1 MRRFPFV
8 LVALCAALASSFVFA
23 GDDVSAPTPTPTPTP
38 TPVPEREGF
47 FKRTMHAVMN
57 DDVDPN
63 ARSAYRFGPF
73 EPGAEIVSSG
83 AGPAPVLHLWA
94 PDLGGSGLDFHAS
107 GAYSI
112 YGYQYY
118 SAQVGR
124 VPYVGR
130 RLPRTGKGTTD
141 LFPLADLEK
150 TASVPGSHVYVS
162 ARHRNYPREDFYGV
176 GPYSEAPNRTDY
188 RLKDELFE
196 GVIQT
201 RVSRLSLMARAG
213 LMRPSIHPGTDS
225 AFPNTEE
232 THTEQTAPGLTS
244 TSDFTHLSAAAWL
257 ELRDQPRNPHR
268 GISLGLAVS
277 RFDDRH
283 ATAHQFT
290 RVVVDAREYIPLGS
304 NRHVI
309 ALRQVA
315 FLDMPDDGSIVPFYL
330 QPNFGGS
337 TFLRGFGATR
347 FRDNKLLAVG
357 AEYRLGLHKNIQFA
371 LIYEAGEVSPTM
383 HDFNLNRLKHDYGAG
398 IRLKTLKHIVARL
411 DVLHS
416 AERTRVDF
424 KLGPSF

>member
-1 MRRFPFV
+1 MRCSPFAP
-8 LVALCAALASSFVFA
+8 VALCLALASSAVFA
-23 GDDVSAPTPTPTPTP
+23 GDDPAP
-38 TPVPEREGF
+38 VAGRDGF
-47 FKRTMHAVMN
+47 FKRTIRGIL
-57 DDVDPN
+57 DDNKDDG
-63 ARSAYRFGPF
+63 ARGFGWGPF
-73 EPGAEIVSSG
+73 EPRAEVVSSG
-83 AGPAPVLHLWA
+83 AGLAPVLHLWA

-118 SAQVGR
+118 DAQLGR

-130 RLPRTGKGTTD
+130 RLPRTGKGTGD

-150 TASVPGSHVYVS
+150 TASVPGSHFYVS

-176 GPYSEAPNRTDY
+176 GPDSLAASRTDY

-196 GVIQT
+196 GVVQT

-225 AFPNTEE
+225 AFPNTESSNTEE
-232 THTEQTAPGLTS
+232 TSPGLTS

-257 ELRDQPRNPHR
+257 ELRDQPANPQR
-268 GISLGLAVS
+268 GVSLGIAVS

-283 ATAHQFT
+283 ASAYQFT
-290 RVVVDAREYIPLGS
+290 RVVMDAREYIPLGS

-315 FLDMPDDGSIVPFYL
+315 FLDTPDEGSLVPFYL

-337 TFLRGFGATR
+337 TFLRGFGSTR

-357 AEYRLGLHKNIQFA
+357 AEYRLSLHKNIQFA
-371 LIYEAGEVSPTM
+371 LIYEAGEVSPTLR
-383 HDFNLNRLKHDYGAG
+383 DFSIHRVKHDYGVG
-398 IRLKTLKHIVARL
+398 IRLKTLKRIVARL

-416 AERTRVDF
+416 SERTRVDF

>member
-1 MRRFPFV
+1 MRCFPFAP
-8 LVALCAALASSFVFA
+8 VALCVALASSAAFA
-23 GDDVSAPTPTPTPTP
+23 GDDPAVPVPVPVPASTPA
-38 TPVPEREGF
+38 PEREGF
-47 FKRTMHAVMN
+47 FKRTIHGIM
-57 DDVDPN
+57 DDEKDPN
-63 ARSAYRFGPF
+63 ARGFRWGPF
-73 EPGAEIVSSG
+73 EPRAEIISSG
-83 AGPAPVLHLWA
+83 AGPAPVLHFWT
-94 PDLGGSGLDFHAS
+94 PNIGGSGLDVHAT

-118 SAQVGR
+118 SAQFGR

-150 TASVPGSHVYVS
+150 TASVPGFHIFVS
-162 ARHRNYPREDFYGV
+162 ARHRDYPREDFYGV
-176 GPYSEAPNRTDY
+176 GPTSVPANRTDY
-188 RLKDELFE
+188 RLRDELFE

-213 LMRPSIHPGTDS
+213 LMKPSIHPGKDS
-225 AFPNTEE
+225 AFPNTELSN
-232 THTEQTAPGLTS
+232 TEETAPGLTS

-257 ELRDQPRNPHR
+257 ELRDQPSNAQR

-283 ATAHQFT
+283 ATAYQFT

-304 NRHVI
+304 KNHVI

-315 FLDMPDDGSIVPFYL
+315 FLDSPDEGSLVPFYL

-347 FRDNKLLAVG
+347 FRDNKLVAVS

-371 LIYEAGEVSPTM
+371 LIYEAGQVSPTM
-383 HDFNLNRLKHDYGAG
+383 HDFNINRLKHDYGAG
-398 IRLKTLKHIVARL
+398 IRLKTVKRIVARL

-416 AERTRVDF
+416 SERTRVDF

>member
-1 MRRFPFV
+1 MRRFPFASV
-8 LVALCAALASSFVFA
+8 TLSVALASSAVFA
-23 GDDVSAPTPTPTPTP
+23 ADDPKAPV
-38 TPVPEREGF
+38 PVPERQGF
-47 FKRTMHAVMN
+47 FKRTFHAIMN
-57 DDVDPN
+57 DDKDPH
-63 ARSAYRFGPF
+63 ARGFGWGPF
-73 EPGAEIVSSG
+73 EPRAEIVSSG

-94 PDLGGSGLDFHAS
+94 PNLVGSGLDFHAA

-112 YGYQYY
+112 YSYQYY
-118 SAQVGR
+118 SAQLGR

-150 TASVPGSHVYVS
+150 TAAVPGFHAYVS
-162 ARHRNYPREDFYGV
+162 ARYRDYPREDFYGV
-176 GPYSEAPNRTDY
+176 GPNSLPANRTDY
-188 RLKDELFE
+188 RLKDELYE
-196 GVIQT
+196 GVVQA
-201 RVSRLSLMARAG
+201 RMSRLSLMGRAG
-213 LMRPSIHPGTDS
+213 LMRPRVRPGKDS
-225 AFPNTEE
+225 SFPNTELSN
-232 THTEQTAPGLTS
+232 TEETAPGLTA

-257 ELRDQPRNPHR
+257 DLRDQPSNPQR
-268 GISLGLAVS
+268 GLSLGLAVS
-277 RFDDRH
+277 RFDDRQ
-283 ATAHQFT
+283 AAAYEFT

-304 NRHVI
+304 PRHVI

-315 FLDMPDDGSIVPFYL
+315 FLDTPDAGSEVPFYL

-371 LIYEAGEVSPTM
+371 LIYEAGAVAPTM
-383 HDFNLNRLKHDYGAG
+383 HEFNMNRLKHDYGAG
-398 IRLKTLKHIVARL
+398 IRLKTVKRIVARL

-416 AERTRVDF
+416 SERTRVDF